1 MFAWIGA
8 KLLAVPLL
16 SRLFGWGKG
25 TALPFVKEN
34 GRMVLSYVLIAL
46 VIASASLAVTMWFQR
61 ERLDKKLETAQV
73 KIGALERKVQAV
85 ETINREQQSQIENLA
100 ELREIDSKALTG
112 LNDDYRALNDR
123 DVRLNKQMRNLENS
137 NATVRGY
144 LDTPVP
150 DDLRRLLNEQ

>member
-8 KLLAVPLL
+8 KLLAVPLF

-34 GRMVLSYVLIAL
+34 GSRVLSYILIAL

-61 ERLDKKLETAQV
+61 ERLDKKLDTARE
-73 KIGALERKVQAV
+73 KISTLESKVQAV
-85 ETINREQQSQIENLA
+85 EAINAAQESQIANLA
-100 ELREIDSKALTG
+100 SLREIDAKALTG

-123 DVRLNKQMRNLENS
+123 DVRLSKKMNNLENS

-150 DDLRRLLNEQ
+150 DDLRRLLNGE